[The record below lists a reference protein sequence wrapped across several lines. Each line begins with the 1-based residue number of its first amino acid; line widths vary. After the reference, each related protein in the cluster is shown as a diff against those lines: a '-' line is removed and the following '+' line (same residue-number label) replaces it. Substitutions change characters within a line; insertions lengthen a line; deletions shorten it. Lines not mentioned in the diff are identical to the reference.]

1 MKLFILKLFR
11 DNTFWK
17 KAINVFFSN
26 WIVFFIDFF
35 IGVLIVK
42 FFGSLGKGQFSGLI
56 AFIGVIAAILSLGLN
71 NSKVYY
77 ENKKTISKD
86 ASFTIQ
92 VFYQLLISLFL
103 FPVFLFFKNEIA
115 SFLEIDIYHISL
127 LFSFI
132 VFYVNTQIIFLFFN
146 TGFLGVGEVN
156 KFRKLKLF
164 VVSIKL
170 ISVLSCIYFSLN
182 IIYSIILIALLEIVF
197 TYYIIANEN
206 LSLEIKIARNIS
218 KLKKYFIF
226 GIKAN
231 LTVVINNII
240 KRFDYFI
247 ITSFLGVSLL
257 GKYSVALIFF
267 TLVLSIPQAI
277 HGLLFG
283 ELTRKQKTKKEIF
296 RLILAIF
303 LISFIMGLVL
313 MIIVKP
319 FLSIFYGTDFIE
331 VAPVAR
337 ILIVAA
343 IIQGSSGVFKVSLIS
358 KDRSQFNNYEQI
370 ITGIFQII
378 FMLILIEKFY
388 LIGVAYAILI
398 GSVISFTL
406 RYLFYE
412 KN

>member
-1 MKLFILKLFR
+1 MIIFFG
-11 DNTFWK
+11 K
-17 KAINVFFSN
+17 KVLNVFFSN

-86 ASFTIQ
+86 NSFTIQ
-92 VFYQLLISLFL
+92 VFYQILITLFL
-103 FPVFLFFKNEIA
+103 FPVFLIFKNEIA
-115 SFLEIDIYHISL
+115 SFLEIDIYYLSL

-146 TGFLGVGEVN
+146 TGFLGSGEVN
-156 KFRKLKLF
+156 KFRRLKLF
-164 VVSIKL
+164 IVSIKL
-170 ISVLSCIYFSLN
+170 ISVLFCIYFSLN
-182 IIYSIILIALLEIVF
+182 IIYSIILIAFLEIIF
-197 TYYIIANEN
+197 TYYIIVNEN
-206 LSLEIKIARNIS
+206 LSLEINITRNITQ
-218 KLKKYFIF
+218 LKEYFIF

-231 LTVVINNII
+231 MTVVINNII
-240 KRFDYFI
+240 RRFDYFI
-247 ITSFLGVSLL
+247 ITSFLGVSVL

-283 ELTRKQKTKKEIF
+283 ELTRKQKTKKQIF
-296 RLILAIF
+296 KLIAAI
-303 LISFIMGLVL
+303 LVISLLLGSVL
-313 MIIVKP
+313 MIIVRP

-331 VAPVAR
+331 VAPVSR
-337 ILIVAA
+337 VLIIAA

-358 KDRSQFNNYEQI
+358 KDKSQFNNYEQI
-370 ITGIFQII
+370 ITGVFQII
-378 FMLILIEKFY
+378 FMITLIEKFN

-398 GSVISFTL
+398 GSIISFIL

>member
-1 MKLFILKLFR
+1 MKLFIKKLFL
-11 DNTFWK
+11 DNIFWK
-17 KAINVFFSN
+17 KVINVFFSN

-42 FFGSLGKGQFSGLI
+42 FFDSLGKGQFSGLI

-115 SFLEIDIYHISL
+115 SFLEIDMYHISL

-197 TYYIIANEN
+197 AYYLIANEN
-206 LSLEIKIARNIS
+206 LRLEIKILRNIS
-218 KLKKYFIF
+218 QLKRYFIF

-247 ITSFLGVSLL
+247 VTSFLGVSLL

-296 RLILAIF
+296 KLILAIF
-303 LISFIMGLVL
+303 LISLVMGLIL
-313 MIIVKP
+313 MIIVRP

-337 ILIVAA
+337 ILIIAA

-370 ITGIFQII
+370 ITGIFQVT
-378 FMLILIEKFY
+378 FMLILIEKFN

-398 GSVISFTL
+398 GSIISFTL

>member
-1 MKLFILKLFR
+1 MIIKKLFF
-11 DNTFWK
+11 DNIFWK
-17 KAINVFFSN
+17 KVINVFFSN

-115 SFLEIDIYHISL
+115 SFLEIDIYYISL
-127 LFSFI
+127 LLCFI

-197 TYYIIANEN
+197 AFYLITNEN
-206 LSLEIKIARNIS
+206 LRLEIKILRNIIQ
-218 KLKKYFIF
+218 LKRYFIF

-247 ITSFLGVSLL
+247 VTSFLGVSLL

-296 RLILAIF
+296 KLILAIF
-303 LISFIMGLVL
+303 LISLVMGLIL
-313 MIIVKP
+313 MIIVRP

-337 ILIVAA
+337 ILIIAA

-370 ITGIFQII
+370 ITGIFQVT
-378 FMLILIEKFY
+378 FMLILIEKFN

-398 GSVISFTL
+398 GSIISFTL

>member
-1 MKLFILKLFR
+1 MKLFIKKLFF
-11 DNTFWK
+11 DNIFWK
-17 KAINVFFSN
+17 KVINVFFSN

-115 SFLEIDIYHISL
+115 SFLEIDIYYISL
-127 LFSFI
+127 LLCFI

-197 TYYIIANEN
+197 AFYLITNEN
-206 LSLEIKIARNIS
+206 LRLEIKILRNIIQ
-218 KLKKYFIF
+218 LKRYFIF

-247 ITSFLGVSLL
+247 VTSFLGVSLL

-296 RLILAIF
+296 KLILAIF
-303 LISFIMGLVL
+303 LISLVMGLIL
-313 MIIVKP
+313 MIIVRP

-337 ILIVAA
+337 ILIIAA

-370 ITGIFQII
+370 ITGIFQVT
-378 FMLILIEKFY
+378 FMLILIEKFN

-398 GSVISFTL
+398 GSIISFTL